1 MLSKLTKIIVHKQS
15 HFNAPLLFHP
25 KNSFANLL
33 KFLRKTFG
41 LVVKLSNSIQQF
53 HSLYILLKTITP
65 FLSPDDSTKLKEA
78 PSKDI
83 PTTFSTLYYM
93 VWTQQS
99 IFRCRHRACVF
110 LKTKSV
116 SNSSCFKK
124 FMLFNIARN
133 SCFSRFPKICSIFL
147 KNHLKLITNF

>member
-1 MLSKLTKIIVHKQS
+1 MHHYTLMR
-15 HFNAPLLFHP
+15 N
-25 KNSFANLL
+25 NYFASLL
-33 KFLRKTFG
+33 KNLRKTFG
-41 LVVKLSNSIQQF
+41 LVIKLSNSIQQF

-65 FLSPDDSTKLKEA
+65 FPLSPDDSTKLKEA

-124 FMLFNIARN
+124 F
-133 SCFSRFPKICSIFL
+133 FL
-147 KNHLKLITNF
+147 L

>member
-1 MLSKLTKIIVHKQS
+1 MTTHLFIQDIRAYLLWKQIKSSKPTEQLSLEKSNIVKFCSHSNVFKI
-15 HFNAPLLFHP
+15 
-25 KNSFANLL
+25 L
-33 KFLRKTFG
+33 KKTFG
-41 LVVKLSNSIQQF
+41 LVIKLSNSIQQF
-53 HSLYILLKTITP
+53 HHLYILLKTNHTIS
-65 FLSPDDSTKLKEA
+65 LSLDDSAKLKEA

-83 PTTFSTLYYM
+83 PMTFSTLYYM

-124 FMLFNIARN
+124 F
-133 SCFSRFPKICSIFL
+133 FL
-147 KNHLKLITNF
+147 L